1 MRFGILGRL
10 EVRNEGAPLVL
21 GGPRQRAVLARLLVD
36 AGQVVSADALIEAV
50 WDEKPPATAH
60 KTLQKYVAELRK
72 VVGAGILRTEGRG
85 YLIEVGSD
93 DLDSARFERLL
104 VDADREAESGFLDRA
119 LGQLTAAEGLWRGDV
134 LADFPDAGFAAGER
148 LRLAELRSA
157 AIETALELGLAMG
170 RYSQVA
176 ARAAELVDL
185 LPLRERLWRALM
197 TALAESGRTPEA
209 LRSYQRYRRI
219 LGEELGLEP
228 SVDLRA
234 LEDRIVRGEAGQAAV
249 TASRPVHNLPAP
261 LTTFIGRNAFQSEVE
276 AALKRGRLVTLTGV
290 GGSGKT
296 RLALEVG
303 TRTVAGFPGGV
314 WLVELAPVT
323 DPTQVARAIADVL
336 GIPGQ
341 PERDLVDVLGDALAS
356 RAAAL
361 LVLDNCEHVAGA
373 CAALVTRLLGRA
385 AHLRVLATSRQPLSV
400 PGEAVWPL
408 PPLDIDTD
416 AVALFRDRARLARPD
431 LPAGTG
437 AEDRQVVTD
446 ICRRLDGLPLAI
458 ELAAAQVQVFSPAD
472 IAARLGDRFR
482 LLQRPS
488 PDFDRHRSLRAT
500 ISWSHDLLSPGARI
514 VLRRLA
520 AFAGSFD
527 LSAAEEV
534 CAGPDLDATDIPAR
548 LGELV
553 SNSLVARDASGRPE
567 RYRLLETV
575 RAYAEEQLDEAGER
589 GLAGSAHSAWC
600 LQLGQAASPHI
611 PGPDEVVWR
620 RRLDVEVHELRAAL
634 AFDLANQPG
643 HGLRLALALSRYWLM
658 WDRADEGL
666 QTLPALLLAAS
677 EESIDLRARALVA
690 AAELGA
696 DHGEARQS
704 SEWAE
709 EALDLYHSIG
719 DAYGEALARCAL
731 ASAQQNRGNLERAAR
746 LLETS
751 SEYFEAEDRTVDMA
765 RAAYALSFVET
776 QCGEYERA
784 ERAARRA
791 LLEWGRIGSPC
802 GRAKALWMLAN
813 IARYRGDLAA
823 ATALSEESLQG
834 FADISDALSIVHV
847 RMTIAD
853 VARLSGHNTRAHD
866 LYQEALPELQRIGD
880 RRCTGSTLKN
890 LAGLA
895 QQAGDYDAAVDLYR
909 QSISIRQDLGDEG
922 GLAECMEGL
931 AAVCETVG
939 NREEAV
945 TLLGGAHSLRENFG
959 VAASL
964 PERHEVAAA
973 LDALRAGLEP
983 VAFASAWEAGI
994 KLRTEE
1000 AIDRCL
1006 RLGLSRQEP
1015 TGQ

>member
-1 MRFGILGRL
+1 M
-10 EVRNEGAPLVL
+10 
-21 GGPRQRAVLARLLVD
+21 
-36 AGQVVSADALIEAV
+36 
-50 WDEKPPATAH
+50 
-60 KTLQKYVAELRK
+60 
-72 VVGAGILRTEGRG
+72 
-85 YLIEVGSD
+85 
-93 DLDSARFERLL
+93 
-104 VDADREAESGFLDRA
+104 
-119 LGQLTAAEGLWRGDV
+119 
-134 LADFPDAGFAAGER
+134 
-148 LRLAELRSA
+148 
-157 AIETALELGLAMG
+157 
-170 RYSQVA
+170 
-176 ARAAELVDL
+176 
-185 LPLRERLWRALM
+185 
-197 TALAESGRTPEA
+197 
-209 LRSYQRYRRI
+209 
-219 LGEELGLEP
+219 
-228 SVDLRA
+228 
-234 LEDRIVRGEAGQAAV
+234 
-249 TASRPVHNLPAP
+249 
-261 LTTFIGRNAFQSEVE
+261 
-276 AALKRGRLVTLTGV
+276 KRGRLVTLTGV

-385 AHLRVLATSRQPLSV
+385 AHLRVLATSRQPLSL

-458 ELAAAQVQVFSPAD
+458 ELAAAQVQAFSPAD

-658 WDRADEGL
+658 WDRADEVSRPCPPYCWQL
-666 QTLPALLLAAS
+666 RRKAS
-677 EESIDLRARALVA
+677 TCGPGPWWPQRSWAPITARPGRAPSGRRKLSICTTRSVTRTARRWPVA
-690 AAELGA
+690 
-696 DHGEARQS
+696 RS
-704 SEWAE
+704 
-709 EALDLYHSIG
+709 
-719 DAYGEALARCAL
+719 

-751 SEYFEAEDRTVDMA
+751 SEYFEAEDRTV
-765 RAAYALSFVET
+765 RHGPCRVRGSRFVET

-784 ERAARRA
+784 GASGPPGPARMGPDR
-791 LLEWGRIGSPC
+791 
-802 GRAKALWMLAN
+802 K
-813 IARYRGDLAA
+813 
-823 ATALSEESLQG
+823 SLRSGQG
-834 FADISDALSIVHV
+834 
-847 RMTIAD
+847 
-853 VARLSGHNTRAHD
+853 
-866 LYQEALPELQRIGD
+866 
-880 RRCTGSTLKN
+880 
-890 LAGLA
+890 
-895 QQAGDYDAAVDLYR
+895 AVDAR
-909 QSISIRQDLGDEG
+909 QHRPISG
-922 GLAECMEGL
+922 
-931 AAVCETVG
+931 
-939 NREEAV
+939 
-945 TLLGGAHSLRENFG
+945 
-959 VAASL
+959 
-964 PERHEVAAA
+964 
-973 LDALRAGLEP
+973 
-983 VAFASAWEAGI
+983 
-994 KLRTEE
+994 
-1000 AIDRCL
+1000 
-1006 RLGLSRQEP
+1006 
-1015 TGQ
+1015 